1 MEEKNTNFILFKQ
14 TNAEGVEEEKNL
26 SSLFE
31 DIYNNSS
38 KTKNQ
43 IAKLLQ
49 EVATFIVDGDSARE
63 LVPVIKE
70 YLEVSVKNDEQ
81 LVKLAAIV
89 QKIIQVENRN
99 NPAENDFGLTEAEKE
114 ALLKDLKVDVDI
126 NSITKEAKNIEKE
139 IEKIAG
145 SGKS

>member
-1 MEEKNTNFILFKQ
+1 MDEKNTDFILFKQ
-14 TNAEGVEEEKNL
+14 TNADGVVEEKNL

-43 IAKLLQ
+43 ITKLLK

-81 LVKLAAIV
+81 LVKLASIV
-89 QKIIQVENRN
+89 QKIIQIEARTNPSEN
-99 NPAENDFGLTEAEKE
+99 EFGLTDAEKE
-114 ALLKDLKVDVDI
+114 SLLKDLKIDVDVD
-126 NSITKEAKNIEKE
+126 SLQKDAKSIEKE
-139 IEKIAG
+139 IEKMTG